1 MARAMP
7 VYCPSCEAGVDAVSK
22 FCLQCGHDLETDG
35 PITSTGHDVR
45 QLKELIRGRDDLS
58 MADKFDLI
66 AKVEEGEN
74 PIELGL
80 AAPAEGSGVTPEQMD
95 EKASAPKVTKGS
107 LSESAMGYTTSP
119 AAALTMRVSSRFV
132 LVPNSGGSA

>member
-1 MARAMP
+1 MAGAMP
-7 VYCPSCEAGVDAVSK
+7 VYCPSCEAGVEATAK

-58 MADKFDLI
+58 MAEKFDLI
-66 AKVEEGEN
+66 ANVEEGQN

-80 AAPAEGSGVTPEQMD
+80 AAPAEGIGELFVSFCF
-95 EKASAPKVTKGS
+95 SACSFFIIS
-107 LSESAMGYTTSP
+107 LTW
-119 AAALTMRVSSRFV
+119 VS
-132 LVPNSGGSA
+132 

>member
-1 MARAMP
+1 MAWAMP

-80 AAPAEGSGVTPEQMD
+80 AAPAEGSGVTPEQMEAIKD
-95 EKASAPKVTKGS
+95 GNKAKLIAHAEKDTGSKEKA
-107 LSESAMGYTTSP
+107 
-119 AAALTMRVSSRFV
+119 
-132 LVPNSGGSA
+132 